1 MVLFLTRSYFPEGTN
16 GKLECG
22 GKLLCYTI
30 ELPWKQNAKRI
41 SCIPEGKYLLK
52 KRFSRKYQ
60 WHFEVVGV
68 ANRSLILLHP
78 ANYALRE
85 LQGCIAPV
93 SRLSG
98 AGVGFGSRKTCKQ
111 LFNFLDI
118 LIQKDEI
125 IELVVTN

>member
-1 MVLFLTRSYFPEGTN
+1 MVLFLTRIYFPEGTN

-98 AGVGFGSRKTCKQ
+98 AGIGFGSRKACKQ
-111 LFNFLDI
+111 LFNFLDV